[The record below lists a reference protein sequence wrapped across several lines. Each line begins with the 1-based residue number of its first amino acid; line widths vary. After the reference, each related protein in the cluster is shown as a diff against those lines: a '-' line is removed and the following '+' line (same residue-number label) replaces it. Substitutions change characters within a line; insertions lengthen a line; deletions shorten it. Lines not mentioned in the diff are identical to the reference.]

1 MLTNKC
7 QQGVF
12 RGAGSDGGNFN
23 LERLVDAA
31 AQEPGLDSIEIRRRN
46 FIQPDQFPYK
56 MPCGNIYDSG
66 NYPAV
71 LDKALSMANYEG
83 LRRMQSEARQ
93 QGRYVGIGLATAHQ
107 TASTVLPSSGSGT
120 TARA

>member
-1 MLTNKC
+1 VLTNKC

-31 AQEPGLDSIEIRRRN
+31 AQELGLDPIEIRRRN

-71 LDKALSMANYEG
+71 LDKALSW
-83 LRRMQSEARQ
+83 RTTRV
-93 QGRYVGIGLATAHQ
+93 YVACSPRP
-107 TASTVLPSSGSGT
+107 ASRDGT
-120 TARA
+120 